1 MKQLT
6 EAEKIKQIEQKK
18 KEYIYDKKNM
28 LEIISSIID
37 ITETYYEYQKKTG
50 SEFIDL
56 ENWNKISYNFIHNKN
71 IVKRKKQKK
80 VIMEEEKAKKSYN
93 RRRKRKS

>member
-1 MKQLT
+1 M
-6 EAEKIKQIEQKK
+6 
-18 KEYIYDKKNM
+18 
-28 LEIISSIID
+28 S
-37 ITETYYEYQKKTG
+37 

-80 VIMEEEKAKKSYN
+80 VIIEEEKGNLNFNVYGKIDEKYSKNFGEIEKNELKNYLFYIGKKYDKN
-93 RRRKRKS
+93 